1 MQRDYRKLVRFAAVS
16 FDFLPCALTCKTYF
30 ARIVKSKK
38 GLRKKGADMNYIV
51 FDLEWNQCP
60 YGKERENRRLPFE
73 ILEMQYP
80 DGVKSDNYYQ
90 FFYAKDWSLCNKD
103 EAVYTVIADFAKVSS
118 FEIADIQVI
127 TSKQSIYDLSV
138 KKYVTQEDN

>member
-1 MQRDYRKLVRFAAVS
+1 MNKQPARRSSLFLTELIIAILFYSLASTVCVRIFVKSNTLEHESIRLNHAVS
-16 FDFLPCALTCKTYF
+16 AASSVAEIF
-30 ARIVKSKK
+30 R
-38 GLRKKGADMNYIV
+38 
-51 FDLEWNQCP
+51 NQ
-60 YGKERENRRLPFE
+60 ENPFE

-80 DGVKSDNYYQ
+80 DGVKSDNHYQ

>member
-1 MQRDYRKLVRFAAVS
+1 MNKQPSRRSSLFLMELIIAILFFSLASTVCVRIFVKSHTLEQESIQLNHAVS
-16 FDFLPCALTCKTYF
+16 AASSVAEIF
-30 ARIVKSKK
+30 R
-38 GLRKKGADMNYIV
+38 
-51 FDLEWNQCP
+51 NQ
-60 YGKERENRRLPFE
+60 ENPFE

-80 DGVKSDNYYQ
+80 DGVKSDNHYQ

>member
-1 MQRDYRKLVRFAAVS
+1 MNKQPSRRSSLFLTELIIAILFFSLASTVCVRIF
-16 FDFLPCALTCKTYF
+16 
-30 ARIVKSKK
+30 VKSHT
-38 GLRKKGADMNYIV
+38 
-51 FDLEWNQCP
+51 LEQESIQLNHAISAASSVAEIFRNQ
-60 YGKERENRRLPFE
+60 ENPFE

-80 DGVKSDNYYQ
+80 DGVKSDNHYQ

>member
-1 MQRDYRKLVRFAAVS
+1 MNKQPSRRSSLFLMELIIAILFFSLASTVCVRIF
-16 FDFLPCALTCKTYF
+16 
-30 ARIVKSKK
+30 VKSHT
-38 GLRKKGADMNYIV
+38 
-51 FDLEWNQCP
+51 LEQESVQLNHAISAASSVAEIFRNQ
-60 YGKERENRRLPFE
+60 KNPFE

-80 DGVKSDNYYQ
+80 DAVKSDNYYQ
-90 FFYAKDWSLCNKD
+90 FFYDEDWSLCNKD

-138 KKYVTQEDN
+138 KKYVDQGGN

>member
-1 MQRDYRKLVRFAAVS
+1 MNKQPAKRSSLFLMELIIAILFFSLASTVCVRIF
-16 FDFLPCALTCKTYF
+16 
-30 ARIVKSKK
+30 VKSHT
-38 GLRKKGADMNYIV
+38 
-51 FDLEWNQCP
+51 LEEESIQLNHAVLVTSSVAEIFRNQ
-60 YGKERENRRLPFE
+60 ENPFE

-80 DGVKSDNYYQ
+80 DGVKSDNHYQ